1 MATFADMLRMMDSL
15 PAGLSEREREAR
27 MHQMFNKIKKERTV
41 KDTRLARIFYKN
53 LDATSPPAK
62 WTTLIRYPRIGGKRK
77 EPGKDYSNV
86 SLWEPGHELHNHG
99 KCVTWACLGLNTE
112 DECSLYA
119 HHSIVVFP
127 DGKLIG
133 KTSTNPY
140 GTLDVRDAM
149 VLVEQW
155 EQLLKGEEKTY
166 WDEVEEGKVDDDDG
180 DDEEDE
186 DSDDWEDDDSED
198 DDEEGE
204 EEDEKEVNPSRK

>member
-1 MATFADMLRMMDSL
+1 
-15 PAGLSEREREAR
+15 
-27 MHQMFNKIKKERTV
+27 
-41 KDTRLARIFYKN
+41 
-53 LDATSPPAK
+53 
-62 WTTLIRYPRIGGKRK
+62 
-77 EPGKDYSNV
+77 
-86 SLWEPGHELHNHG
+86 
-99 KCVTWACLGLNTE
+99 
-112 DECSLYA
+112 LYA

-155 EQLLKGEEKTY
+155 EQLLKGEEKKY

-204 EEDEKEVNPSRK
+204 EDEKEVNPSRK